1 MFSISFRQYYDLS
14 DEEHLNWE
22 SLSQNPAAIELLEEK
37 IKEEEKPELD
47 NRYDEISWALLSS
60 NPAIFEAK

>member
-1 MFSISFRQYYDLS
+1 LF
-14 DEEHLNWE
+14 
-22 SLSQNPAAIELLEEK
+22 AELLEEK